1 MPAVLGAAIGIPTL
15 ASKIAAGL
23 GTVGKF
29 ISGAGGIAQA
39 LGLGGG
45 GDRSNLER
53 HAIARRVRDAQ
64 EAGIHPLF
72 ALGSS
77 VGYSPVLQTRSAGG
91 ALSSLGN
98 TVQSIAL
105 DAEAKRSA
113 GVVSPLDAAQIRALT
128 AQANRDEALAQQA
141 LSEVAKNRSAVNGSG
156 IGRGEIVED
165 ELLGLGPYQEQPA
178 QVTAA
183 RPSDP
188 STAAGPARP
197 GIVEYQLSD
206 GSTVRLPD
214 QNAMETAEGLSYYYL
229 ARDWWARVGKNIWK
243 SDKSARQRE
252 DAERAR
258 TIKRWLDGASSYL
271 RSIGSD
277 ISRERQAEK
286 DRARK
291 NYYR

>member
-1 MPAVLGAAIGIPTL
+1 MPAVTGAAIGIPTL
-15 ASKIAAGL
+15 GAKIAAGL

-77 VGYSPVLQTRSAGG
+77 VGYSPMLQTRSAG
-91 ALSSLGN
+91 AAATSLG
-98 TVQSIAL
+98 TSLQSIAL
-105 DAEAKRSA
+105 DAEAKRTSGVISA
-113 GVVSPLDAAQIRALT
+113 LDAAQIRALT
-128 AQANRDEALAQQA
+128 SQSNRDEALAQQA
-141 LSEVAKNRSAVNGSG
+141 LSEVAKNRSALNGTG
-156 IGRGEIVED
+156 IGRGEIIED
-165 ELLGLGPYQEQPA
+165 ELLGLGPYVTQPA

-183 RPSDP
+183 RGNDP

-214 QNAMETAEGLSYYYL
+214 QNAMETGEGLSYYFL
-229 ARDWWARVGKNIWK
+229 ARDWWARTGSKMFQ
-243 SDKSARQRE
+243 SDKTARDRLK
-252 DAERAR
+252 AERAR
-258 TIKRWLDGASSYL
+258 TIKRWLDSV
-271 RSIGSD
+271 
-277 ISRERQAEK
+277 
-286 DRARK
+286 DRFFHAPKGPQSGLQR
-291 NYYR
+291 